1 MARAKDSDG
10 NVIGKSTGTAGS
22 GKTSPYN
29 PRRDTADVD
38 WGSVE
43 GDAILDAIDAITR
56 NGDAVLFSRSMDGGV
71 LVATV
76 CAGDQRIKFYAKSSE
91 EMSSHLKGIKREL
104 DIRSGR

>member
-1 MARAKDSDG
+1 MARAHDTDG
-10 NVIGKSTGTAGS
+10 PINSGHKSTSGS

-29 PRRDTADVD
+29 PNRGNGNVD
-38 WGSVE
+38 WASVE

-56 NGDAVLFSRSMDGGV
+56 NGDAVLLSRSMDGGV

-76 CAGDQRIKFYAKSSE
+76 CAGSERIKFYGKSAE
-91 EMSSHLKGIKREL
+91 EMTAHLQGIKREL